1 MSSKS
6 TFSLVFYINR
16 TKAKKNGECPVML
29 RITIN
34 GDAVALRLKRFIE
47 PDQWDPVRYQ
57 MKGRTTE
64 AKVFN
69 DYLEAVRVRAHQKY
83 NDLLMLK
90 EEVLATD
97 LRDAI
102 LGINNAKAKMIIEV
116 WDDYIASL
124 KSLIGKET
132 TYATYQKNTTARN
145 HLQSFLIKNYRSDD
159 VSLKAV
165 DHYMITQFS
174 LYLKTEKGCNHN
186 TSNKF
191 LQNVKK
197 VTTMAI
203 RHGWLL
209 KDPFSG
215 ISLGMKEVVRPY
227 LTEDELKSLMEF
239 NSPFERLIRV
249 RDFFV
254 FSCFTGLAYI
264 DVKQLRKCEIEYHEE
279 KYWIRTRRQ
288 KTGGRANI
296 PLLNVPMEI
305 IRKYCNL
312 EALNPEDTVIPI
324 LTNQKINAYL
334 KELADLCGISKT
346 LSFHVARHT
355 FATTV
360 TMMNGVPIET
370 VSKML
375 GHKNINSTQH
385 YARIVDQK
393 VGDDMELLS
402 RRLGTRLALAN

>member
-1 MSSKS
+1 
-6 TFSLVFYINR
+6 
-16 TKAKKNGECPVML
+16 
-29 RITIN
+29 
-34 GDAVALRLKRFIE
+34 
-47 PDQWDPVRYQ
+47 
-57 MKGRTTE
+57 MKGRTSE

-83 NDLLMLK
+83 NDLLMQK

-124 KSLIGKET
+124 KSLLGKET
-132 TYATYQKNTTARN
+132 TYATYQKNMTARN

-165 DHYMITQFS
+165 DNYMINQFS
-174 LYLKTEKGCNHN
+174 LYLKTEKGCNFN

-197 VTTMAI
+197 ITTMAI
-203 RHGWLL
+203 RHGWLI

-215 ISLGMKEVVRPY
+215 ISLGMKEVIRPY
-227 LTEDELKSLMEF
+227 LTEEELRRLMEF
-239 NSPFERLIRV
+239 QSPFERLIRV

-279 KYWIRTRRQ
+279 KYWIRTQRQ
-288 KTGGRANI
+288 KTGGQANI

-312 EALNPEDTVIPI
+312 EALNPEDVVIPI

-334 KELADLCGISKT
+334 KELADLCGISKV

-375 GHKNINSTQH
+375 GHKNIKSTQH

-393 VGDDMELLS
+393 VGEDMELLS
-402 RRLGTRLALAN
+402 RRLATRLAQAN

>member
-1 MSSKS
+1 
-6 TFSLVFYINR
+6 
-16 TKAKKNGECPVML
+16 ML

-34 GDAVALRLKRFIE
+34 GDAVALRLKRFIV
-47 PDQWDPVRYQ
+47 PDQWDSVRYQ
-57 MKGRTTE
+57 MKGRTSE
-64 AKVFN
+64 ARVFN
-69 DYLEAVRVRAHQKY
+69 DYLEAVRVRAHQRY
-83 NDLLMLK
+83 NDLLMQQ
-90 EEVLATD
+90 EEVLASD

-102 LGINNAKAKMIIEV
+102 LGINKAKAKMIIEV
-116 WDDYIASL
+116 WDDHIASL
-124 KSLIGKET
+124 KALLGKET
-132 TYATYQKNTTARN
+132 TYATYQKNMTARN
-145 HLQSFLIKNYRSDD
+145 HLQSFLMKTYRTADI
-159 VSLKAV
+159 SLKGM
-165 DHYMITQFS
+165 DNHLIYQFS
-174 LYLKTEKGCNHN
+174 LYLKTEKGCNYN
-186 TSNKF
+186 TANKF

-197 VTTMAI
+197 ITTMAI

-215 ISLGMKEVVRPY
+215 ISLGMKEVIRPY
-227 LTEDELKSLMEF
+227 LTEEELRRLMEF
-239 NSPFERLIRV
+239 QSPFERLIRV

-288 KTGGRANI
+288 KTGGQANI

-312 EALNPEDTVIPI
+312 EALNPEDLVIPI

-334 KELADLCGISKT
+334 KELADLCGISKV

-375 GHKNINSTQH
+375 GHKNIKSTQH

-393 VGDDMELLS
+393 VGEDMELLS